1 MTVRRTVLASGLRI
15 VTEEIPTVRSAA
27 FGIWVNVG
35 SRDESL
41 KVAGASHFLE
51 HLLFKGT
58 KRRSALEISSS
69 IEAVGGEMNAFTSKE
84 YTCFYARVIDKDLPL
99 AIDVISDLITSS
111 LGKSSDVEAERK
123 VVLEEISM
131 RDDDPADLVH
141 ELFAETFYGDTTLG
155 RSILGTTKSIKSLSR
170 TAVFNYYKKR
180 YLPEDIVVAVAGNIR
195 HQQVV
200 DQIIAALS
208 RDEFLDRTE
217 KKFNLRPS
225 QEFSRNPKR
234 NVGLINRKTE
244 QAHIVLGMPGV
255 NRDDKRRFAMGVLSA
270 ALGGGMSSRLFQEI
284 REKRGL
290 AYSVYSY
297 AQQFA
302 GSGFLALYAGSTPS
316 KAVEVIKIM
325 RGVLEDVASNGLT
338 NEELIKAQGAVSG
351 SLVLGQEDTGSRM
364 SRIGK
369 SELIYG
375 QVLSFDEILREIS
388 AVDSPAIAN
397 LASEVLGSAPSLA
410 IVGPFAKRSIF
421 EKAMK

>member
-41 KVAGASHFLE
+41 KVAGTSHFLE

-170 TAVFNYYKKR
+170 SAVFNYYKKR

-225 QEFSRNPKR
+225 QEFNRKPKR

-338 NEELIKAQGAVSG
+338 SEELIKAQGAVSG

-388 AVDSPAIAN
+388 AVDSAAIAN

>member
-1 MTVRRTVLASGLRI
+1 MTVRRTILASGLRI

-200 DQIIAALS
+200 DQIIAAL
-208 RDEFLDRTE
+208 
-217 KKFNLRPS
+217 
-225 QEFSRNPKR
+225 
-234 NVGLINRKTE
+234 
-244 QAHIVLGMPGV
+244 
-255 NRDDKRRFAMGVLSA
+255 
-270 ALGGGMSSRLFQEI
+270 
-284 REKRGL
+284 
-290 AYSVYSY
+290 
-297 AQQFA
+297 
-302 GSGFLALYAGSTPS
+302 
-316 KAVEVIKIM
+316 
-325 RGVLEDVASNGLT
+325 
-338 NEELIKAQGAVSG
+338 
-351 SLVLGQEDTGSRM
+351 
-364 SRIGK
+364 
-369 SELIYG
+369 
-375 QVLSFDEILREIS
+375 
-388 AVDSPAIAN
+388 
-397 LASEVLGSAPSLA
+397 
-410 IVGPFAKRSIF
+410 
-421 EKAMK
+421 

>member
-111 LGKSSDVEAERK
+111 LGKTSDVEAERK

-170 TAVFNYYKKR
+170 SAVFNYYKKR

-225 QEFSRNPKR
+225 QEFNRKPKR

-338 NEELIKAQGAVSG
+338 GEELIKAQGAVSG

-388 AVDSPAIAN
+388 AVDGAAIAN

-421 EKAMK
+421 EKAVK

>member
-170 TAVFNYYKKR
+170 SAVFNYYKKR

-208 RDEFLDRTE
+208 RDEFLDRTD

-225 QEFSRNPKR
+225 QEFNREPKR
-234 NVGLINRKTE
+234 NIGLINRKTE

-338 NEELIKAQGAVSG
+338 GEELIKAQGAVSG

-388 AVDSPAIAN
+388 AVDSAAIAK

>member
-170 TAVFNYYKKR
+170 SAVFNYYKKR

-225 QEFSRNPKR
+225 QEFNRKPKR

-325 RGVLEDVASNGLT
+325 RGVLEDVARNGLT
-338 NEELIKAQGAVSG
+338 SEELIKAQGAVSG

-388 AVDSPAIAN
+388 AVDSAAIAN

-421 EKAMK
+421 EKAVK

>member
-111 LGKSSDVEAERK
+111 LGKTSDVEAERK

-170 TAVFNYYKKR
+170 SAVFNYYKKR

-225 QEFSRNPKR
+225 QEFNRKPKR

-338 NEELIKAQGAVSG
+338 GEELIKAQGAVSG

-388 AVDSPAIAN
+388 AVDSAAIAK

-421 EKAMK
+421 EKAVK